1 MKFTTSRSTL
11 LKPIQAVIGVV
22 ERRQTMPILANVLA
36 LLMLLLGAVSL
47 INLPVAQYPQL
58 TPPTIQVT
66 TSYPGANALTVQQQ
80 VARTIEQQV
89 NGVEGMIYMQ
99 SNSSNDG
106 RYTLTVTFAVGTNT
120 DQAQV
125 AVQSTLSGMA
135 RVLGHVIPLLLMC
148 DPRDVSL
155 HAELKPPETK
165 HPTLYVTESIP
176 GGVGLSDQ
184 VYSLFDELL
193 AQAIELV
200 SDCPCQTGCPSC
212 VGAAATN
219 VPRAKKQVLRLLRE
233 IRDARGVT
241 RGTSA

>member
-1 MKFTTSRSTL
+1 MIARFFIDR
-11 LKPIQAVIGVV
+11 
-22 ERRQTMPILANVLA
+22 PILANVLA

-125 AVQSTLSGMA
+125 AVQPSSRAPSWASRREKG
-135 RVLGHVIPLLLMC
+135 RRRCPRLLLPPPSLLLPLQSLVQQGTRLPPAV
-148 DPRDVSL
+148 DRVHQGQYPRCSGYRRGCR
-155 HAELKPPETK
+155 A
-165 HPTLYVTESIP
+165 SAGRRA
-176 GGVGLSDQ
+176 GGSAG
-184 VYSLFDELL
+184 
-193 AQAIELV
+193 
-200 SDCPCQTGCPSC
+200 G
-212 VGAAATN
+212 GAA
-219 VPRAKKQVLRLLRE
+219 RARAAAAAAALGMRVR
-233 IRDARGVT
+233 V
-241 RGTSA
+241 